1 MFNVKQ
7 FIELNIICPNTEEL
21 NLYIYKEDP
30 EINKYEINNI
40 FSNIITLKLYI
51 FKSFDLIDFMDN
63 NKKIKNLEIYYKC
76 NEYIQSQ
83 STIILENIKNLR
95 IEGNIF
101 IYNNFKFPNLEYY
114 YLNIENIENIK
125 FEGNDDYDLINIFL
139 MKNKFILKDLINI
152 PNKLKN
158 IKYLN
163 INIKKYSFIYDKI
176 KNYFEFK
183 LYDEYLNCDLL
194 IDEKEISKYKK
205 IKIEGLSKLN
215 KEKKNNNIEI
225 IEDKDVNLCDINLN
239 IYQNKYYIKDYK
251 NIRSIYCEE
260 EIINFISIIEDII
273 NKNGFINLKYINLTI
288 GNISDI
294 NILSKLIKNSKN
306 LKGLILRLNNQNI
319 SYYLSLIED
328 LKKLK
333 ILNIITNN
341 DENEVNILNN
351 YPKLKERKY
360 YFEEF
365 KINEK
370 NNMHL

>member
-1 MFNVKQ
+1 MIELMNYLNIDKDEDGFILFEDFIKYYHDFLNKDLNEVWKNLEKLGYNNYLNENYDLDYLINNKEEFEKSIIFNFIQLTNLKINKLSLCFNIDKILIDYLKKKGILINLKEINISLFNVKQ

-21 NLYIYKEDP
+21 NLYIYEEDR

-63 NKKIKNLEIYYKC
+63 NNKKIKNLEIYYKC
-76 NEYIQSQ
+76 DEYIKSK
-83 STIILENIKNLR
+83 SKIILENIKNLR

-114 YLNIENIENIK
+114 YLNIENINNIQ
-125 FEGNDDYDLINIFL
+125 FEGDDDYDLINIFL
-139 MKNKFILKDLINI
+139 MKNEFILKDLINV

-215 KEKKNNNIEI
+215 KEKKNNNNIEI
-225 IEDKDVNLCDINLN
+225 IEDKDVNLCDI
-239 IYQNKYYIKDYK
+239 
-251 NIRSIYCEE
+251 S
-260 EIINFISIIEDII
+260 
-273 NKNGFINLKYINLTI
+273 
-288 GNISDI
+288 
-294 NILSKLIKNSKN
+294 
-306 LKGLILRLNNQNI
+306 LNN
-319 SYYLSLIED
+319 
-328 LKKLK
+328 
-333 ILNIITNN
+333 
-341 DENEVNILNN
+341 
-351 YPKLKERKY
+351 
-360 YFEEF
+360 
-365 KINEK
+365 
-370 NNMHL
+370 